1 MCTLINEIIF
11 ILISLILSYS
21 DFKTYHIP
29 LIPLY
34 LGIISYILI
43 SIIFYREIIV
53 NHLIGMILMGV
64 FFFLMRVL
72 TKGGMGLGDIQY
84 ALYCGLISGVP
95 YFIYASLISSVIG
108 IIMYFVFY
116 SKSKKIPLIP
126 AMMLGTVFMIVIV
139 N

>member
-1 MCTLINEIIF
+1 
-11 ILISLILSYS
+11 
-21 DFKTYHIP
+21 
-29 LIPLY
+29 
-34 LGIISYILI
+34 
-43 SIIFYREIIV
+43 
-53 NHLIGMILMGV
+53 MGV

-72 TKGGMGLGDIQY
+72 TKGGMGFGDIQY

-108 IIMYFVFY
+108 IIMYLVFY

-139 N
+139 S